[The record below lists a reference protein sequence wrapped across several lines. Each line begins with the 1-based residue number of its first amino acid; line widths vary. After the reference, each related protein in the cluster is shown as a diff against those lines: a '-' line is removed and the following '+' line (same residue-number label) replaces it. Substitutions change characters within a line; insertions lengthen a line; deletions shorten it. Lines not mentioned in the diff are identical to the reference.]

1 MPLAEHVRGER
12 YTILAYHREGE
23 NSQVAEY
30 LEELDERERKRATA
44 LIMGAAQHGPSK
56 SEQKSR
62 KLAGEDFFEF
72 KPTNQVR
79 IFWCYAKGWRIIL
92 LYAFRKK
99 SGRTSER
106 DLNAGRTRYKEVRS
120 EID

>member
-1 MPLAEHVRGER
+1 MPLAEHTRGER

-30 LEELDERERKRATA
+30 LEGLGERERKRATS
-44 LIMGAAQHGPSK
+44 LITGAARRGPPK
-56 SEQKSR
+56 NEQKSR

-79 IFWCYAKGWRIIL
+79 IFWCYAKGGCIVL

-99 SGRTSER
+99 SNRTSER
-106 DLNAGRTRYKEVRS
+106 DLNAGRTRYREVQR
-120 EID
+120 EIG